1 MNTNKIYRTNL
12 CSQLRRSIAPS
23 RRTLCLFISCSLAIQ
38 FASHPCQATDP
49 ATSHPSPA
57 TNPTTSYRS
66 PATDP
71 TTSYRSPVTDPTT
84 SHPSPATDPETTPQ
98 IPDRLS
104 TTNSPA
110 KGLAA
115 QHTTQ
120 DRASD
125 LHVDRYNYM
134 TLALLIA
141 GIGSLLTALNSYP
154 YMDTC
159 VLYPCQFGMNDRLV
173 CSIMYALG
181 TLLLY
186 PAPETP
192 RYPLYF
198 KHFITAATFCA
209 ATLGP
214 WFTTNLAYYHCVIF
228 TLYITAATNAWS
240 FHWFPRMSSSKIIR
254 APYQDNKGSSR
265 HCHA

>member
-38 FASHPCQATDP
+38 FASHPCPATDP

-98 IPDRLS
+98 ISDRLS
-104 TTNSPA
+104 TTTSPA

-240 FHWFPRMSSSKIIR
+240 FHWFP
-254 APYQDNKGSSR
+254 QDE
-265 HCHA
+265 

>member
-1 MNTNKIYRTNL
+1 MNISKIHRTNL
-12 CSQLRRSIAPS
+12 CAQLRQSIVPS
-23 RRTLCLFISCSLAIQ
+23 RRTLYLFISCSLAIQ
-38 FASHPCQATDP
+38 FASHPCQATDPATSHPCQATDP

-71 TTSYRSPVTDPTT
+71 
-84 SHPSPATDPETTPQ
+84 ETTPQ

-104 TTNSPA
+104 TTTSPA

-120 DRASD
+120 DRAND
-125 LHVDRYNYM
+125 LHVDRYKYT
-134 TLALLIA
+134 TLALLLA
-141 GIGSLLTALNSYP
+141 GIGSLFTAPHSYS

-181 TLLLY
+181 ALLLY
-186 PAPETP
+186 SVPKTP
-192 RYPLYF
+192 IYPPDF
-198 KHFITAATFCA
+198 KHFLTAATFCA

-228 TLYITAATNAWS
+228 TLYIAVATSAWS
-240 FHWFPRMSSSKIIR
+240 FHLFF
-254 APYQDNKGSSR
+254 QNE
-265 HCHA
+265 